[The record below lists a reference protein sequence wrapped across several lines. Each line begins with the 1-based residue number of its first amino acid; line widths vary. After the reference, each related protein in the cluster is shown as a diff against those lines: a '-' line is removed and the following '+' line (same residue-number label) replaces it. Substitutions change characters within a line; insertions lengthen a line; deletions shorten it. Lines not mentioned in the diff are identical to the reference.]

1 MMEERWQR
9 GHAPL
14 PQARDGATAEEVA
27 RRCAA
32 AARALLL
39 DAAAKPRLATG
50 KGTTAGGRSDI
61 VTSTDPAI
69 ERAVLTILAEAY
81 PDHAVLGE
89 ETGRHP
95 GEAEWLWV
103 IDPID
108 GTRNFSAGI
117 PWVAFN
123 LALYHMGE
131 PRLALTLD
139 AFQDETFYAETG
151 SGTALNGRPVRVT
164 RPERLAETFLG
175 ADIGMD
181 DTRGR
186 ALLAELHALFP
197 GVQAIRILG
206 TAALGMAYVATGRL
220 DAYIH
225 PSPYAWDFAPGVL
238 LVQEAGGVVTDGT
251 GEPVTLASRS
261 IVAAGPGLQS
271 QLVERFRSVFAVEI

>member
-1 MMEERWQR
+1 MAKGRSQR
-9 GHAPL
+9 EQAPL
-14 PQARDGATAEEVA
+14 PPARDGATAGEVA

-39 DAAAKPRLATG
+39 EAAVKPRLATG
-50 KGTTAGGRSDI
+50 KGTTSGGRSDI

-69 ERAVLTILAEAY
+69 ERAVVTILAEAY
-81 PDHAVLGE
+81 PDHPVLGE

-123 LALYHMGE
+123 RALYHQGT

-139 AFQDETFYAETG
+139 AFQDEVFYAEAG
-151 SGTALNGRPVRVT
+151 GGTSLNERPVRVT
-164 RPERLAETFLG
+164 HPERLADTFLG

-181 DTRGR
+181 DARGR
-186 ALLAELHALFP
+186 ALLAELHSLFP

-206 TAALGMAYVATGRL
+206 TAALGMAYVAAGRL

-238 LVQEAGGVVTDGT
+238 LVQEAGGVVTDGD

-261 IVAAGPGLQS
+261 IVAAGAGVQAR
-271 QLVERFRSVFAVEI
+271 VVDRFRSVFAV

>member
-1 MMEERWQR
+1 MAEGSWRR

-14 PQARDGATAEEVA
+14 PPARDGATARDVV

-39 DAAAKPRLATG
+39 EAAAKPRLAAG
-50 KGTTAGGRSDI
+50 KGFTSGGRSDI

-69 ERAVLTILAEAY
+69 ERAVITILTEAY

-89 ETGRHP
+89 ETGQHP
-95 GEAEWLWV
+95 GDAEWLWV

-123 LALYHMGE
+123 LALYHQGA
-131 PRLALTLD
+131 PHLALTLD
-139 AFQDETFYAETG
+139 AFQGEMFYAEAG
-151 SGTALNGRPVRVT
+151 RGTLLNERTVRVT
-164 RPERLAETFLG
+164 QPERLADTFLG
-175 ADIGMD
+175 VDIGMD
-181 DTRGR
+181 DARGR
-186 ALLAELHALFP
+186 ALLAELHNLFP

-206 TAALGMAYVATGRL
+206 TAALGMAYVAAGRL

-238 LVQEAGGVVTDGT
+238 LVREAGGVVTDGT
-251 GEPVTLASRS
+251 GGPVTLASRS
-261 IVAAGPGLQS
+261 IVAAGAGVQAHVVD
-271 QLVERFRSVFAVEI
+271 QFRSVFAV